1 MHKKFTH
8 LGRGEAGE
16 IVSVSRGLT
25 RTSQNSVKAKF
36 GGSNSLAVG
45 RLALMPEEG
54 RPTGITHE
62 DVIEAA
68 KHGGNVEFEGRK
80 VRVVSISD
88 KTGMYT
94 QYSGD
99 HQDLHSFPTRRSSDS
114 ARTALASMGRG

>member
-1 MHKKFTH
+1 MTK
-8 LGRGEAGE
+8 ADA
-16 IVSVSRGLT
+16 
-25 RTSQNSVKAKF
+25 TSENSVKAKF

-45 RLALMPEEG
+45 RLALMTEEG

-88 KTGMYT
+88 KTGCT
-94 QYSGD
+94 
-99 HQDLHSFPTRRSSDS
+99 HHTPH
-114 ARTALASMGRG
+114 ALILI